1 MIPKN
6 LIDVTLFILKSFRL
20 ILSLDER
27 GLLLVVL
34 NVMYLVFLVFN
45 SFDPATVILPARVS
59 LKFFQNELQ
68 NFFKKFTKKTICD
81 FISYPI
87 LIKFSKDHA

>member
-1 MIPKN
+1 M
-6 LIDVTLFILKSFRL
+6 LYGAGQCV
-20 ILSLDER
+20 
-27 GLLLVVL
+27 LVVVDFAL
-34 NVMYLVFLVFN
+34 CGSKGFAAIN

-81 FISYPI
+81 FISHPI